1 MPPSAYA
8 LHRVP
13 LDALQAPGVAG
24 AAARAAFSAA
34 LARDHVGL
42 VSLPA
47 DADQKALQNLWAR
60 AGRFFE
66 LPADARRRFGPP
78 HEPPSSPLHC
88 GQSRSAG
95 YTEVNGNY
103 FLDTRLRQPN
113 GVVAAVSA
121 AASVAASTAAAAAA
135 SGSDPL
141 ASAPCGVE
149 VLPVGLDGRCPGL
162 EGALA
167 AAQQVLLDVGAAAL
181 TAAVEALPPVS
192 APLTAPELQEPAQ
205 APKLAPEPESDPLA
219 LIDDAARLAWG
230 QTGASVHRLVRYQG
244 AAISDGNG
252 GSDGSGSSGGSD
264 VLFQAHTDGTWFT
277 VIPVAEVSGLEV
289 FVPAAA
295 TSSSSSAAA
304 TTRSPLRSG
313 GAAGAWVSPE
323 AQGVAGVDVAVL
335 SGEFLQLLS
344 DGLFSAA
351 LHRVVRPAAG
361 LKGRLSAPLLL
372 RASPASGF
380 SGGARDG
387 TLVGTVPLR
396 QAPAAPEPT
405 LGQAPALAG
414 SGAAPGSSANSAAAR
429 IAAAKAYA
437 QKKAARGA

>member
-1 MPPSAYA
+1 MAPDGRAQRGHATRPPSAYA

-13 LDALQAPGVAG
+13 LDALHAPGVAG
-24 AAARAAFSAA
+24 AAARTDFSAA

-66 LPADARRRFGPP
+66 LPADTRRRFGPP

-103 FLDTRLRQPN
+103 FLDTRLRQPD
-113 GVVAAVSA
+113 GAVAAVSA
-121 AASVAASTAAAAAA
+121 AASAAASTAAAAAAA

-149 VLPVGLDGRCPGL
+149 VLPVGLHGRCPGL
-162 EGALA
+162 ESTLA
-167 AAQQVLLDVGAAAL
+167 AAQQVLLDVGAAVL

-192 APLTAPELQEPAQ
+192 ASLTAPKLQEPAQ
-205 APKLAPEPESDPLA
+205 APKLAPEPKSSPLA
-219 LIDDAARLAWG
+219 LIDDAVRLAWG

-277 VIPVAEVSGLEV
+277 VIPVAEVPGLEV

-295 TSSSSSAAA
+295 TSSSSSTAA
-304 TTRSPLRSG
+304 TTSQPSQQRWSG
-313 GAAGAWVSPE
+313 G
-323 AQGVAGVDVAVL
+323 GV
-335 SGEFLQLLS
+335 GE
-344 DGLFSAA
+344 
-351 LHRVVRPAAG
+351 P
-361 LKGRLSAPLLL
+361 
-372 RASPASGF
+372 
-380 SGGARDG
+380 GGAGRG
-387 TLVGTVPLR
+387 GRGRGRTQRRV
-396 QAPAAPEPT
+396 
-405 LGQAPALAG
+405 
-414 SGAAPGSSANSAAAR
+414 SAAALGR
-429 IAAAKAYA
+429 PLPRRPAPRRAPCSRA
-437 QKKAARGA
+437 